1 MTRLPPALVRTLAAA
16 LVAAPALVPAAPRP
30 AAAQAPPAAEAPI
43 PAPKPLPPR
52 DPVAAYRFRPP
63 PAVLPST
70 PPAVERQRALDY
82 RRDLSDALRER
93 ERLDA
98 LGGADIE
105 DRRRTLEMRG
115 ERDRID
121 RLLGR

>member
-1 MTRLPPALVRTLAAA
+1 MNRLVPALAAA
-16 LVAAPALVPAAPRP
+16 LLAAPALVGPPPP
-30 AAAQAPPAAEAPI
+30 AAAQARPAAPSAAEVLI
-43 PAPKPLPPR
+43 PAPKPVPPR
-52 DPVAAYRFRPP
+52 DPIAAYRFRPP
-63 PAVLPST
+63 PVVLPSA

-82 RRDLSDALRER
+82 RRDLADTLRER

-105 DRRRTLEMRG
+105 DRRRTLELRG

>member
-1 MTRLPPALVRTLAAA
+1 MNRLVPALAAA
-16 LVAAPALVPAAPRP
+16 FLAAPALLPAAPRP
-30 AAAQAPPAAEAPI
+30 AAAQAPPAAEVPI
-43 PAPKPLPPR
+43 PTPKPIPPR
-52 DPVAAYRFRPP
+52 DPTAAYRFRPP
-63 PAVLPST
+63 PAALPSG

-93 ERLDA
+93 ERIDA

-105 DRRRTLEMRG
+105 DRRRTLELRG